1 MTTATTT
8 TAAPPGRP
16 RPQSMPDGLVSFLG
30 SAFTA
35 LSQIDPA
42 IPPDRQWASRP
53 MPAADRPQP
62 RWLQPTIRRMLDLPW
77 DDNNWNDDAKPADP
91 NAAAK
96 LLILLAS
103 ILDDAAPPPY
113 IVPTWTGGVQAE
125 WSEAGIDLEIEVDP
139 NEAAAYFYKSDTEE
153 YEGPLC
159 DNIERLIRYAR
170 RLLPAAE

>member
-8 TAAPPGRP
+8 TVSSTGRP
-16 RPQSMPDGLVSFLG
+16 RPESMPDGLVSFLG
-30 SAFTA
+30 SALTA
-35 LSQIDPA
+35 LSRVDPA
-42 IPPDRQWASRP
+42 IPLDRQWASRP
-53 MPAADRPQP
+53 TAAADGPPP

-91 NAAAK
+91 NAVAN

-125 WSEAGIDLEIEVDP
+125 WSEADIDLEIEVDP
-139 NEAAAYFYKSDTEE
+139 NEAVAYFYKSGTEE
-153 YEGPLC
+153 YEGLLC
-159 DNIERLIRYAR
+159 DDIERLIRYAR